1 MSQVGL
7 STPEG
12 MRFAH
17 KLLRPRLPHD
27 IHDYILEGICKA
39 IDGSHVLAVIK
50 TGGGKTGYFYG
61 YMLLLK
67 ALQVLPCPMSYL
79 KRPHPKN
86 PVMVLV
92 FPTKG
97 LQEEMVIISSP
108 FLIYFDLNL

>member
-97 LQEEMVIISSP
+97 LQEEMVIIRHP
-108 FLIYFDLNL
+108 F